1 MRSDRPA
8 TVADGNARVATSRTF
23 KIQMP
28 ESITPE
34 LVELRERAQRFAH
47 DVLLP
52 NKAALA
58 SGAPDAQARSNVTRA
73 AREAGFFAMTQP
85 RSVGGSEAGPLAL
98 TVVRDTF
105 AGFNTGL
112 AHYAFGPGPGVLAGC
127 AEPLRSRYLLPLLAG
142 QLRAGFAFTE
152 PDDAAHFTRAV
163 PTPDGLRVNGRKS
176 YVTGGAGADFLNAM
190 VDVEGQGRAMLVID
204 TKAPGVVVERRF
216 DSLDGSHHAAFRFDN
231 VLVPA
236 DQVIGRPGEG
246 LPRAMRQIGDT
257 RLLIAAE
264 AVGLARWAIEFTTNH
279 LKAPHHSG
287 EPLGAREGVRLR
299 YADLRIRTFA
309 ARSMLYRTAR
319 LSETGVNVVNEVIA
333 CKVFATE
340 TLGDV
345 VDGAIQLVG
354 GKALTVGHPLE
365 QLYRQVRSLRLAEG
379 ASDVLRLNLSRGSL
393 DLDKGV
399 L

>member
-1 MRSDRPA
+1 
-8 TVADGNARVATSRTF
+8 
-23 KIQMP
+23 MP
-28 ESITPE
+28 ESISSE
-34 LVELRERAQRFAH
+34 LVALRERAERFAR
-47 DVLLP
+47 DVLVP
-52 NKAALA
+52 KQNAIAAG
-58 SGAPDAQARSNVTRA
+58 STDANMRAEVVRA
-73 AREAGFFAMTQP
+73 ARDAGFFAMTQP
-85 RSVGGSEAGPLAL
+85 RSVGGAEAGLLAL
-98 TVVRDTF
+98 TVVRDTL

-127 AEPLRSRYLLPLLAG
+127 AEPLRSQYLMPLLNG
-142 QLRAGFAFTE
+142 EKRAGFAFTE
-152 PDDAAHFTRAV
+152 PDDAVHFTRAV
-163 PTPDGLRVNGRKS
+163 PTAEGLRVNGRKS
-176 YVTGGAGADFLNAM
+176 YVTGGGNADFLNAL
-190 VDVEGQGRAMLVID
+190 VEIPDQGRAMLVID
-204 TKAPGVVVERRF
+204 THAPGVVLERRF
-216 DSLDGSHHAAFRFDN
+216 SSLDGSHHAAFRFDD

-236 DQVIGRPGEG
+236 DRIIGRPGEG

-264 AVGLARWAIEFTTNH
+264 AVGLARWAIEFTTEH

-319 LSETGVNVVNEVIA
+319 LGEAGANIVNEGIA
-333 CKVFATE
+333 CKVYATE
-340 TLGDV
+340 TLSDV

-365 QLYRQVRSLRLAEG
+365 QLYREVRSLRLAEG
-379 ASDVLRLNLSRGSL
+379 ASDVLRLNLARGSL

>member
-1 MRSDRPA
+1 
-8 TVADGNARVATSRTF
+8 
-23 KIQMP
+23 
-28 ESITPE
+28 
-34 LVELRERAQRFAH
+34 
-47 DVLLP
+47 
-52 NKAALA
+52 
-58 SGAPDAQARSNVTRA
+58 
-73 AREAGFFAMTQP
+73 
-85 RSVGGSEAGPLAL
+85 
-98 TVVRDTF
+98 
-105 AGFNTGL
+105 
-112 AHYAFGPGPGVLAGC
+112 
-127 AEPLRSRYLLPLLAG
+127 
-142 QLRAGFAFTE
+142 
-152 PDDAAHFTRAV
+152 
-163 PTPDGLRVNGRKS
+163 
-176 YVTGGAGADFLNAM
+176 
-190 VDVEGQGRAMLVID
+190 MLVID
-204 TKAPGVVVERRF
+204 TKAPGVVIERRF

-236 DQVIGRPGEG
+236 DHVIGRPGEG

-264 AVGLARWAIEFTTNH
+264 AVGLARWVIEFTTHH

-319 LSETGVNVVNEVIA
+319 LSETGANVVNEVIA

-340 TLGDV
+340 TLSSV